1 MLRAMEMKH
10 WLPEAKAELLLS
22 RVVWMFDPAGIGF
35 APREHRQFP
44 VRTDFSKHRMNEENV
59 MRMPGSNN
67 HRWQFRVSH
76 RIEEESVVHMLDWN
90 TYRQQLVAGV
100 GGFGKLNPDI
110 IKGYTTLSRAG
121 QKAGHLDEKTRELI
135 ALAVAITLRCDG
147 CITVHT
153 AAARER
159 GATREEIA
167 EVLGVAVSVNAGAAV
182 VYSTRALDA
191 FDAAA
196 EINPNA

>member
-1 MLRAMEMKH
+1 MYMM
-10 WLPEAKAELLLS
+10 
-22 RVVWMFDPAGIGF
+22 
-35 APREHRQFP
+35 
-44 VRTDFSKHRMNEENV
+44 
-59 MRMPGSNN
+59 
-67 HRWQFRVSH
+67 
-76 RIEEESVVHMLDWN
+76 DWN

-110 IKGYTTLSRAG
+110 VKGYTTLSGAG
-121 QKAGHLDEKTRELI
+121 QKAGHLDEKARELI

-153 AAARER
+153 AAARKR
-159 GATREEIA
+159 GETKEEIA

-196 EINPNA
+196 EINSNA

>member
-1 MLRAMEMKH
+1 M
-10 WLPEAKAELLLS
+10 
-22 RVVWMFDPAGIGF
+22 
-35 APREHRQFP
+35 
-44 VRTDFSKHRMNEENV
+44 
-59 MRMPGSNN
+59 
-67 HRWQFRVSH
+67 
-76 RIEEESVVHMLDWN
+76 HMLDWN
-90 TYRQQLVAGV
+90 TYRQQIIAGV

-110 IKGYTTLSRAG
+110 VKGYTTLSHAG
-121 QKAGHLDEKTRELI
+121 QKVSRLDEKTRELI

-153 AAARER
+153 AAAQQR
-159 GATREEIA
+159 GATKEEIA

-196 EINPNA
+196 EIKPSA

>member
-1 MLRAMEMKH
+1 VGLDRA
-10 WLPEAKAELLLS
+10 S
-22 RVVWMFDPAGIGF
+22 
-35 APREHRQFP
+35 
-44 VRTDFSKHRMNEENV
+44 TSS
-59 MRMPGSNN
+59 PG
-67 HRWQFRVSH
+67 
-76 RIEEESVVHMLDWN
+76 IEEESIMHMLDWN

-100 GGFGKLNPDI
+100 GGLGKLNPDI
-110 IKGYTTLSRAG
+110 VKGYATLSRAG
-121 QKAGHLDEKTRELI
+121 QKAGHLDEKARELI

-159 GATREEIA
+159 GATKEEIA

-191 FDAAA
+191 FDAAV
-196 EINPNA
+196 ELNPSA

>member
-1 MLRAMEMKH
+1 MSRCAVLIERRRATRNSTPVSQKNSSSIRTGS
-10 WLPEAKAELLLS
+10 LPRRPEINPAK
-22 RVVWMFDPAGIGF
+22 
-35 APREHRQFP
+35 
-44 VRTDFSKHRMNEENV
+44 
-59 MRMPGSNN
+59 
-67 HRWQFRVSH
+67 
-76 RIEEESVVHMLDWN
+76 ESMMHMLDWN

-100 GGFGKLNPDI
+100 GDFGKLNPDVV
-110 IKGYTTLSRAG
+110 KGYTTLSRAG
-121 QKAGHLDEKTRELI
+121 QKAGHLDDKTRELI

-147 CITVHT
+147 CITVHS

-196 EINPNA
+196 EINANA

>member
-1 MLRAMEMKH
+1 VG
-10 WLPEAKAELLLS
+10 PDEAS
-22 RVVWMFDPAGIGF
+22 TSSPGI
-35 APREHRQFP
+35 E
-44 VRTDFSKHRMNEENV
+44 K
-59 MRMPGSNN
+59 
-67 HRWQFRVSH
+67 
-76 RIEEESVVHMLDWN
+76 ESIMHMLDWN

-100 GGFGKLNPDI
+100 GGLGKLNPDI
-110 IKGYTTLSRAG
+110 VKGYTSLSRAG
-121 QKAGHLDEKTRELI
+121 QKAGHLDEKSRELI

-159 GATREEIA
+159 GATKEEIA

-196 EINPNA
+196 ELNPGA

>member
-1 MLRAMEMKH
+1 VSCTCWIGIH
-10 WLPEAKAELLLS
+10 IGSSLS
-22 RVVWMFDPAGIGF
+22 
-35 APREHRQFP
+35 
-44 VRTDFSKHRMNEENV
+44 
-59 MRMPGSNN
+59 PGSA
-67 HRWQFRVSH
+67 VSASATPISS
-76 RIEEESVVHMLDWN
+76 R
-90 TYRQQLVAGV
+90 
-100 GGFGKLNPDI
+100 
-110 IKGYTTLSRAG
+110 GYTTLSRAG

-153 AAARER
+153 AAARQR
-159 GATREEIA
+159 GATKEEIA

-196 EINPNA
+196 ELNPSA

>member
-1 MLRAMEMKH
+1 M
-10 WLPEAKAELLLS
+10 S
-22 RVVWMFDPAGIGF
+22 
-35 APREHRQFP
+35 
-44 VRTDFSKHRMNEENV
+44 EENE
-59 MRMPGSNN
+59 M
-67 HRWQFRVSH
+67 
-76 RIEEESVVHMLDWN
+76 HMLDWN
-90 TYRQQLVAGV
+90 VYRQQLVAGV

-110 IKGYTTLSRAG
+110 VRGYATLNRAG
-121 QKAGHLDEKTRELI
+121 QKADGLDEKTRELI

-153 AAARER
+153 DAARKR

-182 VYSTRALDA
+182 VYSVRALDA

-196 EINPNA
+196 DIKPVA

>member
-1 MLRAMEMKH
+1 M
-10 WLPEAKAELLLS
+10 
-22 RVVWMFDPAGIGF
+22 
-35 APREHRQFP
+35 
-44 VRTDFSKHRMNEENV
+44 
-59 MRMPGSNN
+59 
-67 HRWQFRVSH
+67 
-76 RIEEESVVHMLDWN
+76 HMLDWN

-110 IKGYTTLSRAG
+110 VKGYTTLSHAG
-121 QKAGHLDEKTRELI
+121 QKVGRLDEKTRELI

-153 AAARER
+153 AAARQR
-159 GATREEIA
+159 GATKEEIA

-191 FDAAA
+191 FDAVA
-196 EINPNA
+196 EISPNTA

>member
-1 MLRAMEMKH
+1 M
-10 WLPEAKAELLLS
+10 
-22 RVVWMFDPAGIGF
+22 
-35 APREHRQFP
+35 
-44 VRTDFSKHRMNEENV
+44 
-59 MRMPGSNN
+59 
-67 HRWQFRVSH
+67 
-76 RIEEESVVHMLDWN
+76 HMLDWN

-100 GGFGKLNPDI
+100 GGFGKLNPDTVR
-110 IKGYTTLSRAG
+110 GYATLSRAG

-159 GATREEIA
+159 GATKVEIA

-196 EINPNA
+196 EIKPST

>member
-1 MLRAMEMKH
+1 MPRAMEMKH
-10 WLPEAKAELLLS
+10 WLPEAEPELSLS
-22 RVVWMFDPAGIGF
+22 RVVCMFDPAGIGF

-44 VRTDFSKHRMNEENV
+44 VRTDFSKHPMNEENA
-59 MRMPGSNN
+59 MRRPGSNN

-76 RIEEESVVHMLDWN
+76 RIEEESSMHMLDWN

-100 GGFGKLNPDI
+100 GGLGKLNPDI

-121 QKAGHLDEKTRELI
+121 QKVGHLDEKTRELI